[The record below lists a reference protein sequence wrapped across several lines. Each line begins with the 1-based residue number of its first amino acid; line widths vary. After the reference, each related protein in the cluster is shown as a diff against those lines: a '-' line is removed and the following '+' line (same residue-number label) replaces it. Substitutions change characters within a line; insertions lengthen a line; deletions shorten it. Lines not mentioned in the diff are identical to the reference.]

1 MGKKSWG
8 ESVVGW
14 FVEQDESEEKKPAK
28 KQSVAETLAAIEEEQ
43 ASTPAPPPNPVAL
56 EGEVPEPPEPGGGL
70 NFTAVYKAAG
80 IAAKTQDHVEKAIN
94 LLDTLPADAT
104 DEVKR
109 QVVEASLKAFGYP
122 VDQIIEAG
130 AREIQALQAFIEL
143 GQRKTHT
150 LVAESNARIEA
161 LKQEMAQIE
170 DQVQAKLAAQTRLAD
185 QCNQQKLRV
194 QAVLEFFGQETVEKV
209 VGTPGTSEE
218 KA

>member
-1 MGKKSWG
+1 VSKKSWG

-14 FVEQDESEEKKPAK
+14 FVEQDEPEEKKPAK
-28 KQSVAETLAAIEEEQ
+28 KKSVAETLAAIEEEE
-43 ASTPAPPPNPVAL
+43 AARPAPPPNAVAL

-70 NFTAVYKAAG
+70 DFTAVYKAAG
-80 IAAKTQDHVEKAIN
+80 ITDETQDHVEKAIN
-94 LLDTLPADAT
+94 LLDTLPSDAT

-109 QVVEASLKAFGYP
+109 QIVEASLKAFGYP

-170 DQVQAKLAAQTRLAD
+170 EQVEAKLAAQTRLAN

-194 QAVLEFFGQETVEKV
+194 QGVLEFFGQETVEKV
-209 VGTPGTSEE
+209 VSPPSPPQ
-218 KA
+218 KAE